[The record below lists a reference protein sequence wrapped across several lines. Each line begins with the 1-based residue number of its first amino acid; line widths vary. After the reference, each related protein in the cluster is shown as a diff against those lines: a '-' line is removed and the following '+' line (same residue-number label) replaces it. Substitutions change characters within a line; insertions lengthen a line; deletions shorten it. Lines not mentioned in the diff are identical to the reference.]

1 MNMIEK
7 RKAMAGQSGFTLIE
21 LLVVIAILAVLAGA
35 AIVGIG
41 AMRSNAQKTACKSE
55 KDTIETGLE
64 AYDVDNGTSGS
75 ASIPSASLSKYLKKV
90 KDTDW
95 SAVYSNGEWTV
106 SPSQNAGAKY
116 ASVTPANCA

>member
-7 RKAMAGQSGFTLIE
+7 RRAMTGQGGFTLIE

-41 AMRSNAQKTACKSE
+41 AMRDNAEKTACKSE

-64 AYDVDNGTSGS
+64 AYDVDTGNSGTATIAAAKS
-75 ASIPSASLSKYLKKV
+75 AKYLKKV
-90 KDTDW
+90 NDTDW
-95 SAVYSNGEWTV
+95 SVSYTNSEYSVAPTSG
-106 SPSQNAGAKY
+106 GKY
-116 ASVTPANCA
+116 GGVTCS

>member
-41 AMRSNAQKTACKSE
+41 AMRTSAQKTACKSE

-64 AYDVDNGTSGS
+64 AYDVDNGTAGS
-75 ASIPSASLSKYLKKV
+75 ATIALASGAKFLKKV
-90 KDTDW
+90 
-95 SAVYSNGEWTV
+95 SAGDWTV
-106 SPSQNAGAKY
+106 SYTNSEY
-116 ASVTPANCA
+116 SVTPAGGGKYAGVTCS